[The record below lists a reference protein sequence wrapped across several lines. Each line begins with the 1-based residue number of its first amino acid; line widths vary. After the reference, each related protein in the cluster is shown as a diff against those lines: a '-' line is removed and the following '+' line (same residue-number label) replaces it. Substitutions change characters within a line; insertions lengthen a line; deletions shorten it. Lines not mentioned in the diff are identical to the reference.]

1 MSRKP
6 APFQIRI
13 EPGDL
18 AAGFSVAL
26 VLIPQSLAYAELAGL
41 PAYVGLYVAA
51 LPPIA
56 AAWFASSPFLQ
67 TGPTALS
74 AILSFGILSA
84 QFPVGSSSYLG
95 AAALLALLVGVFRLL
110 FGVLRLGSLAYFMSQ
125 PVLQGFTGAAGVLIF
140 TSQLP
145 NVLGVSLPS
154 GAARGVFAQLGWTLR
169 HLGEVNGAAVL
180 LSLVTLGVVFVG
192 RRLSPLFPGVLIAVL
207 GGIGFVQA
215 FGYGGPT
222 LGAVPPGLPLPSL
235 QFPWAALPSLLVGA
249 LVIAAVGFAEPAA
262 IARTFAREGVAG
274 EGQLRWNP
282 NRELVS
288 QGVANLAAGL
298 FGGFP
303 VGGSFS
309 RSSLNKLAGAKSR
322 WSGLVTGLVT
332 LAFLPFATVLSD
344 LPKAVLG
351 AVIITAVVNLIRID
365 ELVRLWQVA
374 RFQAL
379 TAYATFALTLL
390 LAPRI
395 DYAVLLGVGSA
406 VALHLYRETQLGVR
420 SYRRDDALVVELS
433 GVLYFGSV
441 YQLEAKTSSLVLT
454 PEVTEVVVDAR
465 QLGRVDLSGAIALDE
480 LRGRLE
486 AEGVG
491 VRMVHLQ
498 PRVRQMLERLR
509 RRAPR

>member
-1 MSRKP
+1 MRARKP
-6 APFQIRI
+6 VTSAQPRI
-13 EPGDL
+13 GWGDL
-18 AAGFSVAL
+18 AAGFTVAL

-41 PAYVGLYVAA
+41 PAHVGLYVAA
-51 LPPIA
+51 LPPLA

-84 QFPVGSSSYLG
+84 HFTVGSSSYLG
-95 AAALLALLVGVFRLL
+95 AASLLALLVGIFRILL
-110 FGVLRLGSLAYFMSQ
+110 GVLRLGSLAYFMSQ
-125 PVLQGFTGAAGVLIF
+125 PVLQGFTSAAGVLILS
-140 TSQLP
+140 SQLP
-145 NVLGVSLPS
+145 NVLGVTLPS
-154 GAARGVFAQLGWTLR
+154 GASQGVFAQLWWTLN
-169 HLGEVNGAAVL
+169 HLGAVSGTAVL
-180 LSLVTLGVVFVG
+180 LSLATLGLVFFG
-192 RRLSPLFPGVLIAVL
+192 RRWSPLFPGVLLAVL
-207 GGIGFVQA
+207 SGLGFVRA

-222 LGAVPPGLPLPSL
+222 LGAVPSGLPLPSL
-235 QFPWAALPSLLVGA
+235 HFPWATLPSLLIGA

-262 IARTFAREGVAG
+262 IARTFAK

-282 NRELVS
+282 DREFVS

-298 FGGFP
+298 FQGFP

-332 LAFLPFATVLSD
+332 LAFLPFATLLSN

-351 AVIITAVVNLIRID
+351 AIIVTAVVNLVRFD
-365 ELVRLWQVA
+365 ELAKLWQVA

-406 VALHLYRETQLGVR
+406 VALHLYRETQLGVHRYR
-420 SYRRDDALVVELS
+420 SDDALVLELS

-441 YQLEAKTSSLVLT
+441 YQLEAQTGDLSKVSDIA
-454 PEVTEVVVDAR
+454 EVVVDAA

-486 AEGVG
+486 AEGIG

-498 PRVRQMLERLR
+498 PHVRQMLERLR
-509 RRAPR
+509 RRVRR

>member
-1 MSRKP
+1 MSRKKP
-6 APFQIRI
+6 AVSAQPRMGS
-13 EPGDL
+13 GDL
-18 AAGFSVAL
+18 AAGFTVAL

-41 PAYVGLYVAA
+41 PAHVGLYVAA

-84 QFPVGSSSYLG
+84 HFTVGSSSYLG
-95 AAALLALLVGVFRLL
+95 AAALLALLVGIFRILL
-110 FGVLRLGSLAYFMSQ
+110 GVLRLGSLAYFMSQ
-125 PVLQGFTGAAGVLIF
+125 PVLQGFTSAAGVLILS
-140 TSQLP
+140 SQLP
-145 NVLGVSLPS
+145 NVLGVTLPS
-154 GAARGVFAQLGWTLR
+154 GAAQGVFAQLGWTLS
-169 HLGEVNGAAVL
+169 HLGAVSGTAVL
-180 LSLVTLGVVFVG
+180 LSVATLGIVFFG
-192 RRLSPLFPGVLIAVL
+192 RRWSPLFPGVLLAVL
-207 GGIGFVQA
+207 GSLGFVRV

-222 LGAVPPGLPLPSL
+222 LGAVPSGLPLPSL
-235 QFPWAALPSLLVGA
+235 HFPWATLPSLLIGA

-262 IARTFAREGVAG
+262 IARTFAREG
-274 EGQLRWNP
+274 QLRWNP
-282 NRELVS
+282 DREFVS

-322 WSGLVTGLVT
+322 WSGLVT
-332 LAFLPFATVLSD
+332 LAFLPFATVLSN

-351 AVIITAVVNLIRID
+351 AVIVTAVVNLIRVD
-365 ELVRLWQVA
+365 ELAKLWRVA

-406 VALHLYRETQLGVR
+406 VALHLYRETQLGVHRYR
-420 SYRRDDALVVELS
+420 SDDALVLELS

-441 YQLEAKTSSLVLT
+441 YQLEAQTGDLTSALSTVSDIA
-454 PEVTEVVVDAR
+454 EVVIDAA

-486 AEGVG
+486 AEGVS
-491 VRMVHLQ
+491 VRIIHLR
-498 PRVRQMLERLR
+498 PHVRHMLEQLR
-509 RRAPR
+509 